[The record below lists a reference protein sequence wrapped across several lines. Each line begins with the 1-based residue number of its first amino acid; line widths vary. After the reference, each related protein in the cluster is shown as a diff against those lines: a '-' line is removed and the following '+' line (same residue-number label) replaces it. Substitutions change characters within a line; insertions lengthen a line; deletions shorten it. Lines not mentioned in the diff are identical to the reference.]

1 MKLFEQL
8 KERPLF
14 FDGAMG
20 TLLQER
26 GLQPGEL
33 PEILNLTRPEV
44 VKSVYSDYCAAM
56 CDIITANTFGANK
69 IKLKKTGYT
78 PEEVVSAALS
88 LARRAIDDSARTA
101 KPLIALDIGPTGKLL
116 APFGTLS
123 FDESYDAFAQQVKA
137 GVNHG
142 ADLIIIE
149 TMTDIYEMK
158 AAVLAAKENSGL
170 PVFASFSF
178 DENEKL
184 LTGGTIACAVALL
197 EGLGVDALG
206 INCGFGPETVKAF
219 VGEMSALSS
228 TPILVM
234 PNAGMPHVQEGKT
247 VFDIGPQE
255 FARQMKEI
263 LAQGAQ
269 ILGGCCGTGP
279 EHIRQTIECCQQAP
293 APVVKKDFT
302 IVSSY
307 SASIVIGGK
316 PVVIGENINPTGR
329 KQLKQALLAGDVDCL
344 VDLAIAQRDAGASIL
359 DVNVGVPGIDE
370 AQTLLAAVTEI
381 QTSVSTPLQ
390 LDSASPAAL
399 EKSLRY
405 YNGKAAVN
413 SVNGKRDSLDALL
426 PLVKKYG
433 GVVVGLTLDENGIP
447 KTPEG
452 RLEIAERIVQAAADY
467 GIEKKDILIDA
478 LTLTVG
484 ASPEAARITLDSM
497 ALIKKKLG
505 VKTVLGISN
514 ISYGLPHR
522 DVVNATF
529 LAQAL
534 ARGLDACIINPESA
548 AMMNTYYSNNTLN
561 GFDSPAFEYGE
572 YIDSVTKRESH
583 VNGANTDM
591 PLYGAITGGLSQR
604 AYELTVEA
612 LKTASPQQVVADVL
626 VPALDSVGKGFE
638 NKTLFL
644 PQLMKSAQAAQNA
657 FNAIKEKLES
667 EGKAHVS
674 KGTVILAT
682 VKGDIHDIG
691 KNIVKIMLENYGF
704 AVIDLGKNVSRET
717 VLETVRNTGVHLV
730 GLSALMTTTL
740 PEMESTIALLHEYD
754 PSIKVMAG
762 GAVLTTEYAQSIGAD
777 YYAADAMAAV
787 QTADNFYS

>member
-1 MKLFEQL
+1 MRLFDQL
-8 KERPLF
+8 SQRPLF

-44 VKSVYSDYCAAM
+44 VASVYQDYCVAM
-56 CDIITANTFGANK
+56 CDFITANTFGANA
-69 IKLKKTGYT
+69 IKLKRTGYS
-78 PEEVVSAALS
+78 PAQVISASLS
-88 LARRAIDDSARTA
+88 LAHKAVEASPRNV
-101 KPLIALDIGPTGKLL
+101 KPLIALDVGPTGKLL

-123 FDESYDAFAQQVKA
+123 FDEAYNIFAEQITA
-137 GVNHG
+137 GFNNG

-158 AAVLAAKENSGL
+158 AAVLAAKEKSDL

-178 DENEKL
+178 DEKAKL
-184 LTGGTIACAVALL
+184 LTGGSIACAVALL
-197 EGLGVDALG
+197 EGLDVDALG
-206 INCGFGPETVKAF
+206 INCGFGPKAVIPF
-219 VGEMSALSS
+219 IKEMIALSS
-228 TPILVM
+228 TPIIVM
-234 PNAGMPHVQEGKT
+234 PNAGMPRMEEGKT

-255 FARQMKEI
+255 YARQMNEI
-263 LAQGAQ
+263 LAEGAH
-269 ILGGCCGTGP
+269 ILGGCCGTNP
-279 EHIRQTIECCQQAP
+279 DYIRQTIKTCTQAP
-293 APVVKKDFT
+293 SPVTKKEIT
-302 IVSSY
+302 VVSSY
-307 SASIVIGGK
+307 SASTVIGDK
-316 PVVIGENINPTGR
+316 PIIIGENINPTGR
-329 KQLKQALLAGDVDCL
+329 KQLKQALLSGDVDCL
-344 VDLAIAQRDAGASIL
+344 VDLAIAQRDAGAAIL
-359 DVNVGVPGIDE
+359 DINVGVPGIDE
-370 AQTLLAAVTEI
+370 VLTMQRAVEEI

-390 LDSASPAAL
+390 LDSANPSAI

-405 YNGKAAVN
+405 YSGKAAVN
-413 SVNGKRDSLDALL
+413 SVNGKRESLDTVL
-426 PLVKKYG
+426 PLIKKYG
-433 GVVVGLTLDENGIP
+433 GVVIGLTLDEDGIP

-452 RLEIAERIVQAAADY
+452 RLEIAERIVSAAAGY
-467 GIEKKDILIDA
+467 GIDKKDILIDA

-484 ASPEAARITLDSM
+484 ASPDAARITLDSM

-534 ARGLDACIINPESA
+534 ARGLDACIINPEST

-572 YIDSVTKRESH
+572 YIDSITKRESH
-583 VNGANTDM
+583 VNGTNADS

-604 AYELTVEA
+604 AYELTIEQ
-612 LKTASPQQVVADVL
+612 LKTSSPQQVVADIL

-667 EGKAHVS
+667 EGVAHTS
-674 KGTVILAT
+674 KGSVILAT
-682 VKGDIHDIG
+682 VEGDIHDIG
-691 KNIVKIMLENYGF
+691 KNIVKIMLENYGYT
-704 AVIDLGKNVSRET
+704 VVDLGKNVPAEQI
-717 VLETVRNTGVHLV
+717 LETVRKTGIKLV

-740 PEMESTIALLHEYD
+740 PEMENAIRLLHKYD
-754 PSIKVMAG
+754 ASVKIMAG
-762 GAVLTTEYAQSIGAD
+762 GAVLTREYASSIGAD
-777 YYAADAMAAV
+777 YYAGDAMAAV
-787 QTADNFYS
+787 QTTENYYT

>member
-1 MKLFEQL
+1 
-8 KERPLF
+8 
-14 FDGAMG
+14 
-20 TLLQER
+20 
-26 GLQPGEL
+26 
-33 PEILNLTRPEV
+33 
-44 VKSVYSDYCAAM
+44 
-56 CDIITANTFGANK
+56 
-69 IKLKKTGYT
+69 
-78 PEEVVSAALS
+78 
-88 LARRAIDDSARTA
+88 
-101 KPLIALDIGPTGKLL
+101 
-116 APFGTLS
+116 
-123 FDESYDAFAQQVKA
+123 
-137 GVNHG
+137 
-142 ADLIIIE
+142 
-149 TMTDIYEMK
+149 
-158 AAVLAAKENSGL
+158 
-170 PVFASFSF
+170 
-178 DENEKL
+178 
-184 LTGGTIACAVALL
+184 
-197 EGLGVDALG
+197 
-206 INCGFGPETVKAF
+206 
-219 VGEMSALSS
+219 
-228 TPILVM
+228 
-234 PNAGMPHVQEGKT
+234 
-247 VFDIGPQE
+247 
-255 FARQMKEI
+255 
-263 LAQGAQ
+263 
-269 ILGGCCGTGP
+269 
-279 EHIRQTIECCQQAP
+279 
-293 APVVKKDFT
+293 
-302 IVSSY
+302 
-307 SASIVIGGK
+307 
-316 PVVIGENINPTGR
+316 
-329 KQLKQALLAGDVDCL
+329 
-344 VDLAIAQRDAGASIL
+344 
-359 DVNVGVPGIDE
+359 
-370 AQTLLAAVTEI
+370 
-381 QTSVSTPLQ
+381 
-390 LDSASPAAL
+390 
-399 EKSLRY
+399 
-405 YNGKAAVN
+405 
-413 SVNGKRDSLDALL
+413 
-426 PLVKKYG
+426 
-433 GVVVGLTLDENGIP
+433 
-447 KTPEG
+447 
-452 RLEIAERIVQAAADY
+452 
-467 GIEKKDILIDA
+467 
-478 LTLTVG
+478 
-484 ASPEAARITLDSM
+484 M

-762 GAVLTTEYAQSIGAD
+762 GAVLTMEYAQSIGAD

>member
-8 KERPLF
+8 SRRPLF

-26 GLQPGEL
+26 GLRPGEL
-33 PEILNLTRPEV
+33 PEILNLTRPDIV
-44 VKSVYSDYCAAM
+44 LSVYEDYCAAM
-56 CDIITANTFGANK
+56 CDIITANTFGANAL
-69 IKLKKTGYT
+69 KLKKTGYT
-78 PEEVVSAALS
+78 PDQVISASLS
-88 LARRAIDDSARTA
+88 LARKALAMSKRTV
-101 KPLIALDIGPTGKLL
+101 KPLIALDVGPTGKLL

-123 FDESYDAFAQQVKA
+123 FDEAYHIFAGQMTA
-137 GVNHG
+137 GAENG

-158 AAVLAAKENSGL
+158 AAVLAAKENTDL

-178 DENEKL
+178 DEKAKL

-197 EGLGVDALG
+197 EGLSVDAIG
-206 INCGFGPETVKAF
+206 INCGFGPETVKPF
-219 VGEMSALSS
+219 IGEMSALSS
-228 TPILVM
+228 TPVLVM
-234 PNAGMPHVQEGKT
+234 PNAGMPHMLDGRT
-247 VFDIGPQE
+247 IFDIGPDE

-263 LAQGAQ
+263 LAQGAH

-279 EHIRQTIECCQQAP
+279 EHIRQAIECCTQV
-293 APVVKKDFT
+293 PVPVEKKDIT

-307 SASIVIGGK
+307 SASVVIGEK
-316 PVVIGENINPTGR
+316 PVIIGENINPTGR

-344 VDLAIAQRDAGASIL
+344 VDLAIAQRDAGAAIL
-359 DVNVGVPGIDE
+359 DVNIGVPGIDE
-370 AQTLLAAVTEI
+370 TLTMHNAVTEI

-390 LDSASPAAL
+390 LDSADPAAI

-413 SVNGKRDSLDALL
+413 SVNGKRESLDALL

-433 GVVVGLTLDENGIP
+433 GVIVGLTLDENGIP

-452 RLEIAERIVQAAADY
+452 RLEIAEKIVQAASEY
-467 GIEKKDILIDA
+467 GVEKKDILIDA

-484 ASPEAARITLDSM
+484 ASPDAARITLDSM
-497 ALIKKKLG
+497 ALIKKRLG

-534 ARGLDACIINPESA
+534 ARGLDACIINPEST

-561 GFDSPAFEYGE
+561 GIDSPAFEYGE

-583 VNGANTDM
+583 VNGVNADA
-591 PLYGAITGGLSQR
+591 PLYSAITGGLSQR
-604 AYELTVEA
+604 AYELTLDA
-612 LKTASPQQVVADVL
+612 LNTSSPQQLVADVL

-667 EGKAHVS
+667 EGKAHIS
-674 KGTVILAT
+674 KGSVILAT

-704 AVIDLGKNVSRET
+704 SVIDLGKNVSREEI
-717 VLETVRNTGVHLV
+717 LETVRQTGVKLV

-740 PEMESTIALLHEYD
+740 PEMQNTIALLHEVD
-754 PSIKVMAG
+754 RSVKVMAG
-762 GAVLTTEYAQSIGAD
+762 GAVLTKEYAFSIGAD
-777 YYAADAMAAV
+777 YYAPDAMAAV
-787 QTADNFYS
+787 QTAEHYYS